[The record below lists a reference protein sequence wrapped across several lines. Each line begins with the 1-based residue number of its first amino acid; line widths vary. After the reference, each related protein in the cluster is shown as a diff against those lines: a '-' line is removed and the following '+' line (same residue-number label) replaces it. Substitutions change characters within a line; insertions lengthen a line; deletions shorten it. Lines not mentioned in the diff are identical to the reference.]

1 MVHTVTEH
9 VNESCILKC
18 NNVHTG
24 IHKLVNF
31 SEGVRESL
39 RRLSHV
45 TWMADELHKAT
56 YYLFSKSVSLI
67 ISSPAFKFF
76 KMSGCSGHT
85 WTHNSDHFTIDRT
98 SAYLV
103 FIHKP

>member
-1 MVHTVTEH
+1 MVHTKLKHVT
-9 VNESCILKC
+9 VSFILKC
-18 NNVHTG
+18 SFDTG

-56 YYLFSKSVSLI
+56 YYLFSKSVSF
-67 ISSPAFKFF
+67 SSPAYKVVQ
-76 KMSGCSGHT
+76 SLST
-85 WTHNSDHFTIDRT
+85 T
-98 SAYLV
+98 S
-103 FIHKP
+103 